1 MGQLITKCSCKKKFE
16 VDSEEDEESGDSMN
30 SLPDDNEINKL
41 FKTRNEIPTINSDIQ
56 FKTDSLIRAYNFSPF
71 KIYEELSTLGEG
83 AYGQVK
89 KVCLKNNKQTIR
101 AMKIISKQNVIEG
114 ELEKLFEEIEILRKL
129 EHPNIMKIYEYFI
142 DENNIYII
150 SEFCDSGDLLGKLN
164 KLHTMSEVIVKYLMI
179 QILDALSYL
188 HSNRVFH
195 GDIKLE
201 NIMLYKATKKKS
213 KRFTTISK
221 ELNFNLKLQKDID
234 NKKGKI
240 SPVVEEMSLY
250 EIKLIDFG
258 CSKYL
263 TKRKNNVLTG
273 IVGTSIYCSPE
284 VIDNSYDEKS
294 DEWSCGVL
302 MFILLC

>member
-56 FKTDSLIRAYNFSPF
+56 FKTDSLIRAYNFSPYQ
-71 KIYEELSTLGEG
+71 IYEELSSLGEG

-240 SPVVEEMSLY
+240 STHQ
-250 EIKLIDFG
+250 G
-258 CSKYL
+258 
-263 TKRKNNVLTG
+263 
-273 IVGTSIYCSPE
+273 
-284 VIDNSYDEKS
+284 
-294 DEWSCGVL
+294 
-302 MFILLC
+302 

>member
-56 FKTDSLIRAYNFSPF
+56 FKTDSLIRAYNFSPYQ
-71 KIYEELSTLGEG
+71 IYEELSSLGEG

-142 DENNIYII
+142 DEYN
-150 SEFCDSGDLLGKLN
+150 FR
-164 KLHTMSEVIVKYLMI
+164 
-179 QILDALSYL
+179 IL
-188 HSNRVFH
+188 
-195 GDIKLE
+195 
-201 NIMLYKATKKKS
+201 
-213 KRFTTISK
+213 
-221 ELNFNLKLQKDID
+221 
-234 NKKGKI
+234 
-240 SPVVEEMSLY
+240 
-250 EIKLIDFG
+250 
-258 CSKYL
+258 
-263 TKRKNNVLTG
+263 
-273 IVGTSIYCSPE
+273 
-284 VIDNSYDEKS
+284 
-294 DEWSCGVL
+294 
-302 MFILLC
+302 